1 MRCGDGGLD
10 EDGGVG
16 VSTSACKRPEP
27 SRGVALLTDGAFFR
41 PFLAHFASF
50 FPHFFAV
57 PSIWPARFQK
67 PAPRPRK
74 TVRNGRETAAKRG
87 SKTVCCS
94 HTLQP
99 STMAFAKCFRH
110 PCKAA
115 PRCTREPQPC
125 PAHARRTFCMSDPS
139 PGQCDS
145 PARSGAC
152 PPCPVEVRK
161 PRPCIVASV
170 KSRSRSPGPS
180 ENGAEM
186 HGWCQDPT
194 SWPHSARDQNNTVA
208 VSAATVGLGCACC
221 RDSS

>member
-1 MRCGDGGLD
+1 MQAR
-10 EDGGVG
+10 
-16 VSTSACKRPEP
+16 
-27 SRGVALLTDGAFFR
+27 
-41 PFLAHFASF
+41 FLAG
-50 FPHFFAV
+50 
-57 PSIWPARFQK
+57 
-67 PAPRPRK
+67 PRCSPM
-74 TVRNGRETAAKRG
+74 AL
-87 SKTVCCS
+87 CCS

-170 KSRSRSPGPS
+170 KSRSPGPS

-221 RDSS
+221 RDADGRPLLRTGVHGRTRSLRPAPAPCPRRIRK